1 MRKSVAI
8 VLLLLSTGCVSRVVS
23 NTPRTA
29 LEQMLLTGAVD
40 RALEKLELPEVRD
53 KKVCLDFSSLKGY
66 DADYVRVAVR
76 ARFARL
82 GARLVEARE
91 KADYVAE
98 VASGSL
104 GTEFKT
110 TLVGL
115 PSFPMP
121 QTQLTSPEV
130 PLYRSAEQTGMFKL
144 LIFVHADG
152 RFVAADQYYARADRD
167 ETFLL
172 FWRLHRKDD
181 VREGW
186 ERAELERSVSD

>member
-1 MRKSVAI
+1 MRRSVAL
-8 VLLLLSTGCVSRVVS
+8 VLLLVSTGCVSRVVS

-53 KKVCLDFSSLKGY
+53 KTVCLDFSSLKGY
-66 DADYVRVAVR
+66 DAEYVRVAVR
-76 ARFARL
+76 ARFAKL
-82 GARLVEARE
+82 GARLVKDPEQ
-91 KADYVAE
+91 ADYVAE

-110 TLVGL
+110 TLIGL
-115 PSFPMP
+115 PALPVP

-152 RFVAADQYYARADRD
+152 RFIAADQYYARADRD

-186 ERAELERSVSD
+186 ERAELKRSASD